1 MNFKSVVEILN
12 NFAYAP
18 LFDLDCKVFKKRYI
32 FKKMTRTL
40 LKNFNCKDKNEQK
53 SWYIKMSIE
62 IYLLSYKQNLN
73 YENLRRN
80 SVRQFC
86 LV

>member
-18 LFDLDCKVFKKRYI
+18 LFDLDCKVFKKGYI

-40 LKNFNCKDKNEQK
+40 LENFNCKDKNEQK
-53 SWYIKMSIE
+53 S
-62 IYLLSYKQNLN
+62 
-73 YENLRRN
+73 
-80 SVRQFC
+80 
-86 LV
+86 

>member
-1 MNFKSVVEILN
+1 
-12 NFAYAP
+12 
-18 LFDLDCKVFKKRYI
+18 
-32 FKKMTRTL
+32 
-40 LKNFNCKDKNEQK
+40 
-53 SWYIKMSIE
+53 MSIE